1 MQNTDKL
8 TTDFLLKPG
17 TVADVKTAAK
27 ADPALSKKIAFNSHI
42 HLPPNFSAFETV
54 EQAVTLAAEQ
64 NVNILGCGNYYDFS
78 VYKLFTEQCL
88 QKDIFP
94 LFGTE
99 IIALET
105 NLQQQNIRIND
116 PGNPGKYYVC
126 GKGICRFDS
135 FSHRAKELIGRIR
148 RNDAQ
153 RMHNM
158 AEKMNRVF
166 AEHGVQT
173 GLDDAAVIQRVV
185 KRHNCDAETVTLQE
199 RHLAQ
204 AFQEVF
210 FEKVPAAQHI
220 EKLTEVFG
228 AVPKAK
234 PDDAVGIQ
242 NEIRSCLMKA
252 GKPCFVAET
261 FVNLTEAKELIL
273 ELGGIPCYPVLADGA
288 KERCEYETPLNTLL
302 ENLKTNHYAMAEFI
316 PIRNKPDVLSEYVSA
331 IRKAG
336 IVVVAGTEH
345 NTLDLLPI
353 APTCTSGAS
362 IPDDVQAI
370 FLEGVC
376 VLVAHQFL
384 CAHGEPGFVQSY
396 NETKDKEALIQQ
408 FETIGTVVLNR
419 YFQ

>member
-1 MQNTDKL
+1 MQNAEKL

-17 TVADVKTAAK
+17 TVADVKSAAK
-27 ADPALSKKIAFNSHI
+27 ANPALSQKIVFNSHI

-54 EQAVTLAAEQ
+54 EQAVSLAAEQ
-64 NVNILGCGNYYDFS
+64 NVTVLGVGNYYDFS
-78 VYKLFTEQCL
+78 VYQTFATRAR
-88 QKDIFP
+88 QKGIFP

-105 NLQQQNIRIND
+105 NLRQQNIRVND
-116 PGNPGKYYVC
+116 PGNPGKYYIC
-126 GKGICRFDS
+126 GKGITHFDT
-135 FSHRAKELIGRIR
+135 FTHRAKELNGRIR

-153 RMHNM
+153 RMQDM
-158 AEKMNRVF
+158 AEKMNRIF
-166 AEHGVQT
+166 AEHGIQT
-173 GLDDAAVIQRVV
+173 ALNDAAVIQRVV
-185 KRHNCDAETVTLQE
+185 KRHNCKAETVTLQE

-210 FEKVPAAQHI
+210 FEKVPANARI
-220 EKLTEVFG
+220 EKLTDVFG
-228 AVPKAK
+228 AVPKAE
-234 PDDAVGIQ
+234 PDNAVGIQ

-252 GKPCFVAET
+252 GKPCFVPET
-261 FVNLTEAKELIL
+261 FVTLAEAKELIL

-316 PIRNKPDVLSEYVSA
+316 PVRNKPDVLTEYVTA

-353 APTCTSGAS
+353 APTCFGGAA
-362 IPDDVQAI
+362 IPGDVQAV

-376 VLVAHQFL
+376 VLAAHQFL
-384 CAHGEPGFVQSY
+384 CAHGEPSFAESY
-396 NETKDKEALIQQ
+396 KTAKDKEVLIRD
-408 FETIGTVVLNR
+408 FRNIGTVVLNR
-419 YFQ
+419 YLQ